1 MPLREIRRFA
11 QLRAQGEATTSARL
25 AMLIDHQARLSGQ
38 IVQLQEHQR
47 ALEGKMDW
55 YRKAL
60 EESGES

>member
-1 MPLREIRRFA
+1 
-11 QLRAQGEATTSARL
+11 
-25 AMLIDHQARLSGQ
+25 MLIDHQARLSGQ